1 MLTQPR
7 RYQLKKAAAA
17 VLYRGQPWIFR
28 DHLSS
33 AAATFADGQWLRL
46 YDGNNTVVGYGMY
59 QAVGAIAIR
68 VIRRGTAA
76 PSAAWIRSMVSA
88 AAQRRQAL
96 SLTTDAIRWV
106 SGESDGLPAVVVEQF
121 ADIIV
126 AQSYSRGA
134 DVLTRIAARAVQQ
147 HVKAR
152 QVLWRPA
159 RRRVDVGHDAR
170 TGADPT
176 STTTTPATLVHFTDA
191 GMPFVAD
198 VGGGQKTGTYLDLRG
213 LRHAITAMPL
223 TDQRVLNLFAYSGM
237 LARCAE
243 RAGAALIVNV
253 DSSAAALAFA
263 RQYHTDDAAKQ
274 QFITADIFQWLYQHH
289 DTYNLVVVDPPA
301 MTSRREQVPSVL
313 ATYRRMYQHART
325 LVSPGGTVVA
335 ACCTGRI
342 TRAEF
347 TATATAALGP
357 AFALTSTLAPE
368 PDHPVG
374 FDQADYLK
382 ILLFRRVAAT
392 TA

>member
-33 AAATFADGQWLRL
+33 AAQPFADGQWLRL

-59 QAVGAIAIR
+59 QALGAIAIR
-68 VIRRGTAA
+68 VIRRGTIA
-76 PSAAWIRSMVSA
+76 PTAEWIRSMVATA
-88 AAQRRQAL
+88 ALQRKTL
-96 SLTTDAIRWV
+96 SSSTNAIRWI

-147 HVKAR
+147 HVQAR

-159 RRRVDVGHDAR
+159 RRRVDLAQDAR
-170 TGADPT
+170 TTSAAD
-176 STTTTPATLVHFTDA
+176 SASTLVHFTDA
-191 GMPFVAD
+191 EIGFVAD
-198 VGGGQKTGTYLDLRG
+198 VGSGQKTGAYLDLRG
-213 LRHAITAMPL
+213 LRHAVTAMPL
-223 TDQRVLNLFAYSGM
+223 AGQRVLNLFAYSGM

-243 RAGAALIVNV
+243 RAGANLIVNV
-253 DSSAAALAFA
+253 DSSAAALTFA
-263 RQYHTDDAAKQ
+263 RENHCDDVAKQ
-274 QFITADIFQWLYQHH
+274 QFITADIFTWLYQHH
-289 DTYNLVVVDPPA
+289 ETYDLVVVDPPA
-301 MTSRREQVPSVL
+301 MTSRREQAPSVL

-325 LVSPGGTVVA
+325 LVSPNGTLVA

-347 TATATAALGP
+347 TATVTAALGSE
-357 AFALTSTLAPE
+357 FALTSTLAPE
-368 PDHPVG
+368 PDHPVS

-382 ILLFRRVAAT
+382 ILLFRRVA
-392 TA
+392 

>member
-7 RYQLKKAAAA
+7 RYQLKKSAAA

-46 YDGNNTVVGYGMY
+46 FDGNNTVVGYGMY
-59 QAVGAIAIR
+59 QALGAIAIR
-68 VIRRGTAA
+68 VMRRGTLA
-76 PSAAWIRSMVSA
+76 PTAQWIRSMVDTA
-88 AAQRRQAL
+88 ALRRAPL
-96 SLTTDAIRWV
+96 RTTTNAIRWI

-121 ADIIV
+121 ADIVV

-152 QVLWRPA
+152 DVLWRPA
-159 RRRVDVGHDAR
+159 RRRVDVAHDNPSSA
-170 TGADPT
+170 AANPT
-176 STTTTPATLVHFTDA
+176 TKLVHFSDA
-191 GMPFVAD
+191 GIPFVAD
-198 VGGGQKTGTYLDLRG
+198 IGSGQKTGTYLDLRG
-213 LRHAITAMPL
+213 LRHAITAMAL
-223 TDQRVLNLFAYSGM
+223 AGQRVLNLFAYSGM

-243 RAGAALIVNV
+243 RAGAKLIVNV
-253 DSSAAALAFA
+253 DSSATALAFA
-263 RQYHTDDAAKQ
+263 RQHHCDDVAKQ
-274 QFITADIFQWLYQHH
+274 EFITADIFQWLYQHH
-289 DTYNLVVVDPPA
+289 DTYDLVIVDPPA
-301 MTSRREQVPSVL
+301 MTSRREQVPGVL

-325 LVSPGGTVVA
+325 LVSPNGTVVA

-347 TATATAALGP
+347 TATVTAALGSE
-357 AFALTSTLAPE
+357 FALTTTLAPE
-368 PDHPVG
+368 PDHPVS

-382 ILLFRRVAAT
+382 ILLFRRVALA
-392 TA
+392 